1 MSFLKRER
9 DIYIERERETEIE
22 EQVCYGVLQMFLNR
36 KTASAASGLPSD
48 ITEEEAC
55 WVSGLLGGFKWH
67 HP

>member
-1 MSFLKRER
+1 
-9 DIYIERERETEIE
+9 
-22 EQVCYGVLQMFLNR
+22 MFLNR